1 MNGPMNTAPF
11 QGRGLP
17 SELLIHH
24 SFHKY
29 RRLLGGAGGVVL
41 RSESWGPRLMEQM
54 SFVDLQGRLLILF
67 NSANLFKLGDFM

>member
-29 RRLLGGAGGVVL
+29 RRLLGGAGGV
-41 RSESWGPRLMEQM
+41 RAESWGPRLTEQIK
-54 SFVDLQGRLLILF
+54 FC
-67 NSANLFKLGDFM
+67 